1 LTVDAPSPRGRPEKR
16 GCRCKPGK
24 GMNVEDAIIKN
35 LEYQINPWMAQIRIN
50 GKKVHLGCFK
60 TEKEAHEA
68 YIEKRK
74 AVV

>member
-1 LTVDAPSPRGRPEKR
+1 
-16 GCRCKPGK
+16 
-24 GMNVEDAIIKN
+24 MEDAIIKN